1 MVKAQLQS
9 LELADAYK
17 KRFMPQNGQ
26 VAVLKCSPTWKKM
39 RKSFKTL
46 SELKLELIP
55 KACKREAMAH
65 IIRAPP
71 PLPPPPPSLKVV
83 HLKWDSN
90 STFIL
95 FHLNLKNFV

>member
-65 IIRAPP
+65 IIR
-71 PLPPPPPSLKVV
+71 PPPPPLSLKVV
-83 HLKWDSN
+83 HLKWDSI